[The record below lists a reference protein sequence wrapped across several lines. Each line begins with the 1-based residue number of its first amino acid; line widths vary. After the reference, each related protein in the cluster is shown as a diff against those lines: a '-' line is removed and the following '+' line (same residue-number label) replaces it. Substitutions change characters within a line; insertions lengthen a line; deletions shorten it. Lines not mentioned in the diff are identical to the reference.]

1 MRASHLLPA
10 GRTIAGIMLA
20 STYLATS
27 STAFAQAAAAATGGE
42 ESEII
47 VTATK
52 RSESIQKVPIS
63 LQALS
68 TETLAQ
74 HQVSNLDD
82 YTKLLPSVSFQTY
95 GPSQS
100 DISIRGVSTGGIN
113 LPGGSLP
120 TVGVY
125 VDEVPVS
132 TIGAM
137 LDVHAYDLARVEALS
152 GPQGTLYG
160 ASSLAGTIRLITN
173 KPDPS
178 KLSAGYDLNLNK
190 YGKGSEGG
198 SIEAFVN
205 APLNDK
211 IAARIVGYFVRDG
224 GYIDNTLASRTYQRP
239 ETFTDPNGAIT
250 THPVTVDNALF
261 VKKNF
266 NSVNTYGGRVALGI
280 DLDDNWTISPTV
292 LAQHQKAKGTFGFD
306 PVRAG
311 DLEVHEFAPDLNID
325 KWYLATLTIQ
335 GKVGDFD
342 LTYAGGYLKRKIHN
356 DQDYSYYT
364 VAYDQIP
371 NYTAFPDGKGGF
383 LDPTQRYH
391 NDQSITKLSQEFR
404 ISSPKENRFRFT
416 AGLFF
421 QRQSNQNLA
430 DYFVPGLA
438 AAGNTVVHGDDIFT
452 TNTHI
457 VDRDYAIF
465 ADASFDIIPGL
476 TLNPGVRGFK
486 ARNTLKGFSG
496 FAGNATDVGCSL
508 PIDLDTC
515 RNIFGPNGEPEKV
528 YKESGETHKVNLTW
542 QINPDHMVYFTYST
556 GFRPG
561 GNNRRPGINPY
572 QADTI
577 DNFEL
582 GWKTAWL
589 DRRLHV
595 NGAIY
600 YMKWNKLQYTLAPV
614 GSVGVVNIYNSG
626 NADIKGAELSLSYV
640 NRGLSLSASGTY
652 TDAKLTTPF
661 CQINA
666 QGNSDCSLGTVAA
679 PKGTPLTV
687 QPKFK
692 GTATARYDFDLGG
705 HDSYIQGSLLQ
716 QGGARQFLAT
726 SDDAAVGRTK
736 AFTTIDFSA
745 GMKFGDALVEAYIQN
760 AFDRRG
766 IASKN
771 TFCAPT
777 YCGIYARSYPIK
789 PQLFGLKV
797 SQRF

>member
-1 MRASHLLPA
+1 MKPA
-10 GRTIAGIMLA
+10 QLHPIGRIAAILLA
-20 STYLATS
+20 STCLVTS
-27 STAFAQAAAAATGGE
+27 GAAFAQAAAADSTDD
-42 ESEII
+42 SEII

-120 TVGVY
+120 TVGIY

-160 ASSLAGTIRLITN
+160 ASSLAGTVRLITN

-190 YGKGSEGG
+190 FGKGGVGG
-198 SIEAFVN
+198 SVEGFFN
-205 APLNDK
+205 APLGEGVAIRVVAYD
-211 IAARIVGYFVRDG
+211 VRDG
-224 GYIDNTLASRTYQRP
+224 GYIDNTLKSRTYTLSDADPTNDLTVNNRP
-239 ETFTDPNGAIT
+239 
-250 THPVTVDNALF
+250 F

-266 NSVNTYGGRVALGI
+266 NTVDTYGGRVALGI
-280 DLDDNWTISPTV
+280 ELDDNWTVTPTL

-306 PVRAG
+306 PRAG
-311 DLEVHEFAPDLNID
+311 DLDVHEFTPDLNID

-342 LTYAGGYLKRKIHN
+342 LTYAGGYLNRKIHN

-364 VAYDQIP
+364 VYYDNISG
-371 NYTAFPDGKGGF
+371 YTNFPDGKGGF

-391 NDQSITKLSQEFR
+391 NDQSISKLSQEFR
-404 ISSPKENRFRFT
+404 IASDKANRFRFT
-416 AGLFF
+416 AGLFY
-421 QRQSNQNLA
+421 QRQANQNLA

-438 AAGNTVVHGDDIFT
+438 ATGYPVTHGDDIFT

-457 VDRDYAIF
+457 VDRDYAGF
-465 ADASFDIIPGL
+465 VDASFDIIPSV
-476 TLNPGVRGFK
+476 TANAGVRVFK
-486 ARNTLKGFSG
+486 AHNTLSGFSG
-496 FAGNATDVGCSL
+496 FASNARDVGCTL
-508 PIDLDTC
+508 PINLATC
-515 RNIFGPNGEPEKV
+515 RNIIGTNGTGTPGKV
-528 YKESGETHKVNLTW
+528 YKESGETHKFNLTW
-542 QINPDHMVYFTYST
+542 QIDNDHMVYATYST

-572 QADTI
+572 DADRI

-589 DRRLHV
+589 DRHLHV
-595 NGAIY
+595 NGAVY
-600 YMKWNKLQYTLAPV
+600 YEKWKKLQYTLAPI
-614 GSVGVVNIYNSG
+614 GAVGVVNIYNSG
-626 NADIKGAELSLSYV
+626 NADIKGAEFTVAY
-640 NRGLSLSASGTY
+640 NTGGLSLSASGTY

-666 QGNSDCSLGTVAA
+666 AGNTDCSLAAPAA
-679 PKGTPLTV
+679 PKGTRLTV
-687 QPKFK
+687 QPRFK
-692 GTATARYDFDLGG
+692 GTGTARYDFDLGG
-705 HDSYIQGSLLQ
+705 HESFVQASVLRQGA
-716 QGGARQFLAT
+716 ARQFLAT
-726 SDDAAVGRTK
+726 ADDAAVGRTK
-736 AFTTIDFSA
+736 GFTTVDFSA
-745 GMKFGDALVEAYIQN
+745 GMTFGEFKVEAYIQN
-760 AFDRRG
+760 AFDKRG
-766 IASKN
+766 IASLN

-777 YCGIYARSYPIK
+777 YCGVNARSYPTK
-789 PQLFGLKV
+789 PQLFGMKF